1 LDGGNQRSASD
12 ISFEN
17 GACRRS
23 KWVSLVRKT
32 IPVVILMI
40 CFAGRARCETLTAL
54 PPNQQ
59 AVRSWTVSAV
69 LQTFVLD
76 GPVPLLGVEV
86 AYHPIDRLAVAARLT
101 TVLIAFDLA
110 ADVRYFVVP
119 VQPRSGLYASIGG
132 HLLAAFFGS
141 GKGGSVELGYEKQLP
156 GGVNVAASAGV
167 TLLGLDSCGC
177 GRPEQGTNWTWVPTV
192 NLRMGR
198 SF

>member
-1 LDGGNQRSASD
+1 M
-12 ISFEN
+12 
-17 GACRRS
+17 
-23 KWVSLVRKT
+23 SLVYKT
-32 IPVVILMI
+32 IPVVILTI
-40 CFAGRARCETLTAL
+40 SLAGRARCETLTAQ

-59 AVRSWTVSAV
+59 RNWTISAV
-69 LQTFVLD
+69 LQTFALD

-101 TVLIAFDLA
+101 TVLIAFDLT

-132 HLLAAFFGS
+132 HLLATFFGS
-141 GKGGSVELGYEKQLP
+141 GGGGSVEMGYEKQFP
-156 GGVNVAASAGV
+156 GGVNVAASAGA

-177 GRPEQGTNWTWVPTV
+177 GRQEQGTNWTWVPTM